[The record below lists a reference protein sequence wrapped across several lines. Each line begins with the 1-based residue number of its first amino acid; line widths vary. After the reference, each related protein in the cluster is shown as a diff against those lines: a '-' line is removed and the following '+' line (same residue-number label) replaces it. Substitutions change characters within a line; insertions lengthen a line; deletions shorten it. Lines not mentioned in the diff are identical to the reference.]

1 MDYLLKKGTNMETQK
16 NNIKQL
22 NTYYAI
28 YSRKSKFTGKGES
41 IENQIEL
48 CKSNL
53 KNKYNINEED
63 IKIYQDEGFSGY
75 NTNRPQFQMMMKD
88 IKDRK
93 IKCVI
98 VYRLDRISRNVAD
111 FCNLKNEFLKYNV
124 DFISVTENFDTS
136 TPMGSAMLMISSVFA
151 QLERD
156 TIAERIR
163 DNMYELAKTGR
174 WLGGNTPLGYK
185 SQKVENLSLDGKRR
199 SLYKLEII
207 PEEAETIKLIWD
219 KMAELKG
226 LAKVESYLLQQGIK
240 TRNGNNF
247 TRFSL
252 ISILKNPVYAIA
264 DEKIEQFFEQM
275 NVTIY
280 RSDNIK
286 CDGSHGLIAYNKREE
301 IVGKQK
307 SYKNINEWI
316 IAVGKHQGII
326 SSDKFI
332 EVWNLIENNKNKRCR
347 APQQNT
353 SILSGIIKCK
363 HCGSYMR
370 PRLRN
375 SVNQNGERNFSYLC
389 ELKDKSRKQLCNCK
403 NINGIETDKL
413 VIQKIKELT
422 VPTSEFMKTLKLVA
436 DGKEKETTRKQQEL
450 QTLNTTLTKNKMKIE
465 ALIDKMAFIDA
476 ELIND
481 VALQIKELKAKNND
495 IEKKIA
501 DLTNEVTKETNQ
513 QEIASLAL
521 DMINKYM
528 DTFDTLDIVDKRIM
542 IKMLVSSVE
551 SDGENVYINF
561 IGSSNTPMCPRGDGS
576 RSYPLSF
583 LCSLVC
589 CYRK

>member
-1 MDYLLKKGTNMETQK
+1 MYYLLKKGTNMETQK

-48 CKSNL
+48 CKNNL

-63 IKIYQDEGFSGY
+63 IKVYQDEGFSGY

-207 PEEAETIKLIWD
+207 PEEAETIKLIWN
-219 KMAELKG
+219 KMSELKG

-252 ISILKNPVYAIA
+252 VSILKNPVYAIA
-264 DEKIEQFFEQM
+264 D
-275 NVTIY
+275 
-280 RSDNIK
+280 
-286 CDGSHGLIAYNKREE
+286 
-301 IVGKQK
+301 
-307 SYKNINEWI
+307 
-316 IAVGKHQGII
+316 
-326 SSDKFI
+326 
-332 EVWNLIENNKNKRCR
+332 
-347 APQQNT
+347 
-353 SILSGIIKCK
+353 
-363 HCGSYMR
+363 
-370 PRLRN
+370 
-375 SVNQNGERNFSYLC
+375 
-389 ELKDKSRKQLCNCK
+389 
-403 NINGIETDKL
+403 
-413 VIQKIKELT
+413 
-422 VPTSEFMKTLKLVA
+422 
-436 DGKEKETTRKQQEL
+436 
-450 QTLNTTLTKNKMKIE
+450 
-465 ALIDKMAFIDA
+465 
-476 ELIND
+476 
-481 VALQIKELKAKNND
+481 
-495 IEKKIA
+495 
-501 DLTNEVTKETNQ
+501 
-513 QEIASLAL
+513 
-521 DMINKYM
+521 
-528 DTFDTLDIVDKRIM
+528 
-542 IKMLVSSVE
+542 
-551 SDGENVYINF
+551 
-561 IGSSNTPMCPRGDGS
+561 
-576 RSYPLSF
+576 
-583 LCSLVC
+583 
-589 CYRK
+589 